1 MNWFSIIKTSSKE
14 DIFRDLGISDL
25 GFDFL
30 YFEKELF
37 GHPTA
42 GWSVKNTNRT
52 LSALNFMK
60 GIPHVEWKTDG
71 NNGTRTTINAAI
83 YGEVKVGNVTVTTP
97 PMEIRKLGYLIRQSQ
112 TCADTTV
119 EKNGISIKICVQ
131 SSVSTGQV
139 SHTMPWG
146 DLLGTL
152 ALVYHNNGKGVDELA
167 WLMSVAKKEDGSWE
181 ALKALLDGAGRKY
194 NTITEVN
201 WKRIAAALITGDD
214 GWIDRYR

>member
-1 MNWFSIIKTSSKE
+1 MNWFSILKTSSKE

-30 YFEKELF
+30 WFEKELF

-60 GIPHVEWKTDG
+60 GIPHVEWKTD
-71 NNGTRTTINAAI
+71 NIHMDINASV
-83 YGEVKVGNVTVTTP
+83 YGEVKIGNVTVTTP
-97 PMEIRKLGYLIRQSQ
+97 PVKIRRLGYLIRQSQ

-131 SSVSTGQV
+131 SSVSFSAGSQTI
-139 SHTMPWG
+139 PWG
-146 DLLGTL
+146 DLLAQF

-167 WLMSVAKKEDGSWE
+167 WLISVAKKEDGSWE
-181 ALKALLDGAGRKY
+181 ALKAILDGAGRDW
-194 NTITEVN
+194 NSITEVN
-201 WKRIAAALITGDD
+201 WKRIAAALITG
-214 GWIDRYR
+214 G